1 MIVIELNY
9 IRVFVWY
16 FYLPRSRLIGLNL
29 NERIFEKKT
38 IFFRRIFIEKWF
50 WTFDHFIIVHLFW
63 LTRKITNRENS
74 NESRINNYWRH
85 HLYDW
90 KIWYTMSTWQYWE
103 RVNDN
108 LPVCHW
114 QNDSVRLH
122 IILATVCSSLIV
134 SSSSFSSLSKGQPT
148 PNTYVRLH
156 KR

>member
-1 MIVIELNY
+1 MTINGW
-9 IRVFVWY
+9 IRVFVR
-16 FYLPRSRLIGLNL
+16 LPRSRLIGLNL
-29 NERIFEKKT
+29 NKRMFEKIRFSFKEFLSENYFE
-38 IFFRRIFIEKWF
+38 IFKMNINL
-50 WTFDHFIIVHLFW
+50 HLFW
-63 LTRKITNRENS
+63 LIRKITNRENS

-85 HLYDW
+85 HQYHDW

-122 IILATVCSSLIV
+122 IILPTVCSSLIV
-134 SSSSFSSLSKGQPT
+134 FSSSSFSLPLSKGQPT